1 MSHPKEIDKSIATD
15 TIIDE
20 INSSPNDEQIDS
32 ISFTSEELQTT
43 ICIEGESS
51 NSTNESYCSN
61 IIEESEYKPDVP
73 TEFVPVVNSVFKS
86 LNLAVKMYTDYAEM
100 ASFHT
105 RLSSQSKY
113 NSQII
118 KEKYVICNRGGKDKP
133 KPCDMLATSSVK
145 RKPNS
150 NKIITGC
157 TTKIIFENFYGTTD
171 YNVKKFF
178 EMHNHPLE
186 SIEERPYTR
195 KARKMSYSEKEF
207 VVRASK
213 AKIGPTMA
221 HKIRVILK
229 GGYEYVGAKVTN
241 YKNLR
246 RGVNRILC
254 YKDAQIMINKMNDRR
269 DHYQNYSFEF
279 LCDGDLL
286 AAMFWA
292 DEREK
297 AFYAEFGEVISF
309 DATFRTNKYKMV
321 FVPFTAVDHHKKSVT
336 AGAGLPSRETIE
348 SYEWLLKDFL
358 RAHEGKAPKI
368 VLTDQDAA
376 IKQAITGDLFKNKDF
391 KKRFNKLVWNM
402 HIKPDEFEKKWDLII
417 NEFNLEDKRWFN
429 DMFELRDK
437 WIPAYFSDTRMSGLM
452 KTTSRS
458 ESMNSF
464 FNTYSQSGNLLLNF
478 MMNYDT
484 AIQKQRNTQQ
494 ELDHQT
500 KKKEIYKEF
509 EVEIKLPTNDVKCTC
524 EHFNRFGTLCRHAFN
539 ILMKHG
545 IKEIPEQYIENHW
558 RKDVISRHYNFGR
571 HVYDTGDSEIN
582 RRVNQAYYN
591 FEARL
596 EYVRKNKEKMDL
608 FVKKTE
614 SMLKEYENDPTNELQ
629 KNRTDVEEVG
639 KLMGITIPKD
649 IDINVPN
656 VQSNKGCGKKSRI
669 QSAAEIA
676 YKNSNKQ
683 TRRCSGCG
691 ERAPH
696 NLRTCPIK
704 LAAE

>member
-1 MSHPKEIDKSIATD
+1 MSHPKEIDKSIAID
-15 TIIDE
+15 TIIAE
-20 INSSPNDEQIDS
+20 INSSPNDEQINS
-32 ISFTSEELQTT
+32 ISFTSEALQNT
-43 ICIEGESS
+43 IRIEGESS
-51 NSTNESYCSN
+51 NSTNELYCSN

-73 TEFVPVVNSVFKS
+73 TEFVPIVNTVFKS

-100 ASFHT
+100 AGFHT

-157 TTKIIFENFYGTTD
+157 TTKIIFENVYGTTD
-171 YNVKKFF
+171 YKVKKFF

-186 SIEERPYTR
+186 SIEERPYT
-195 KARKMSYSEKEF
+195 KNARKMSYSEKEF

-221 HKIRVILK
+221 HKIRVVLK
-229 GGYEYVGAKVTN
+229 GGYEYIGAKVTD
-241 YKNLR
+241 YKNLW

-254 YKDAQIMINKMNDRR
+254 YKDAQIMINKMNDPR
-269 DHYQNYSFEF
+269 DHYPNYSFEF
-279 LCDGDLL
+279 LRDGDLL
-286 AAMFWA
+286 AAMFWV

-297 AFYAEFGEVISF
+297 TFYAEFGEVISF
-309 DATFRTNKYKMV
+309 DATFRTNKYKIV
-321 FVPFTAVDHHKKSVT
+321 FVPFTTVDHHKKSVT
-336 AGAGLPSRETIE
+336 VGAGLLSRETIE
-348 SYEWLLKDFL
+348 SYEWLLKAFL

-368 VLTDQDAA
+368 VLMDQDAT
-376 IKQAITGDLFKNKDF
+376 IKQAVESVLPNSRHRLCMWHIMKKLQANVTSDLFKNKDF

-402 HIKPDEFEKKWDLII
+402 HIKPDEFEKK
-417 NEFNLEDKRWFN
+417 
-429 DMFELRDK
+429 
-437 WIPAYFSDTRMSGLM
+437 
-452 KTTSRS
+452 S

-464 FNTYSQSGNLLLNF
+464 FNTYSQSGNLLLHF

-484 AIQKQRNTQQ
+484 TIQKQRNTQQ
-494 ELDHQT
+494 ELDHQI
-500 KKKEIYKEF
+500 KKAKEIYKGSWYFQYKHLVTKNEWELYKVEQLNKNSDLKTEF

-524 EHFNRFGTLCRHAFN
+524 EHFNRFGALCRHAFN

-545 IKEIPEQYIENHW
+545 IKEIPEQYIENRW
-558 RKDVISRHYNFGR
+558 RKDVIPRHYNFGR

-582 RRVNQAYYN
+582 RSVNQAYYN
-591 FEARL
+591 FEACL
-596 EYVRKNKEKMDL
+596 EYVRKNKEKIDL

-656 VQSNKGCGKKSRI
+656 VQSNKGC
-669 QSAAEIA
+669 
-676 YKNSNKQ
+676 
-683 TRRCSGCG
+683 
-691 ERAPH
+691 
-696 NLRTCPIK
+696 
-704 LAAE
+704 

>member
-15 TIIDE
+15 TIIAE

-43 ICIEGESS
+43 IRIEGESS

-73 TEFVPVVNSVFKS
+73 IEFVPVVNSVFKS

-100 ASFHT
+100 AGFHT

-133 KPCDMLATSSVK
+133 KPCDTLATSFVK

-150 NKIITGC
+150 NKIIIGC
-157 TTKIIFENFYGTTD
+157 TTKIIFENVYGTRD
-171 YNVKKFF
+171 YKVKKFF

-186 SIEERPYTR
+186 SIEERPYTK

-207 VVRASK
+207 EVRASK

-221 HKIRVILK
+221 HKIRAVLK
-229 GGYEYVGAKVTN
+229 GGYEYVGV
-241 YKNLR
+241 
-246 RGVNRILC
+246 
-254 YKDAQIMINKMNDRR
+254 KMKEKRLVMQSLEKL
-269 DHYQNYSFEF
+269 Y
-279 LCDGDLL
+279 LL
-286 AAMFWA
+286 MQLLEQTSIKWYLFH
-292 DEREK
+292 
-297 AFYAEFGEVISF
+297 S
-309 DATFRTNKYKMV
+309 
-321 FVPFTAVDHHKKSVT
+321 AVDHHKKSVSV
-336 AGAGLPSRETIE
+336 GAGLLSRKTIE
-348 SYEWLLKDFL
+348 SYEWLLKAFL
-358 RAHEGKAPKI
+358 RANEGKAPKL
-368 VLTDQDAA
+368 VLTDQDAT
-376 IKQAITGDLFKNKDF
+376 IKQAVESVLPNSRHRLCMWHIMKKLQANITGDLFKNKDF
-391 KKRFNKLVWNM
+391 KKRFNKLVWKM

-437 WIPAYFSDTRMSGLM
+437 WILAYFSDTRISGLM
-452 KTTSRS
+452 KTTSRL
-458 ESMNSF
+458 ESMKSF
-464 FNTYSQSGNLLLNF
+464 FNTYPRSGNLLLHF

-494 ELDHQT
+494 ELDHQ
-500 KKKEIYKEF
+500 KKKA
-509 EVEIKLPTNDVKCTC
+509 VEIKLPKNNVKCTC

-539 ILMKHG
+539 ILMKHV
-545 IKEIPEQYIENHW
+545 IKDIPEQYIEN
-558 RKDVISRHYNFGR
+558 R
-571 HVYDTGDSEIN
+571 DSEIN
-582 RRVNQAYYN
+582 ISVNQAYYN
-591 FEARL
+591 FEACL

-614 SMLKEYENDPTNELQ
+614 SMLKECENDPTNELQ

-639 KLMGITIPKD
+639 KLMGITIPKE

-669 QSAAEIA
+669 QSATEIA

-704 LAAE
+704 LAAKQSSKAT

>member
-15 TIIDE
+15 TIIVE
-20 INSSPNDEQIDS
+20 INSSPNDEQINS
-32 ISFTSEELQTT
+32 ISFTSKELQNM
-43 ICIEGESS
+43 IRIEGESS

-61 IIEESEYKPDVP
+61 IIEEFEYKTDVP
-73 TEFVPVVNSVFKS
+73 TEFVLVVNSVFKS

-100 ASFHT
+100 AGFQT

-118 KEKYVICNRGGKDKP
+118 KEKYVICSRGDKDKP
-133 KPCDMLATSSVK
+133 KPCDTLSTSSVK

-157 TTKIIFENFYGTTD
+157 TAKIIFEIVYGTTD
-171 YNVKKFF
+171 YKVKKFF

-186 SIEERPYTR
+186 SIEEKPYMK
-195 KARKMSYSEKEF
+195 KARRMSYSEKEF

-213 AKIGPTMA
+213 AKIGPIMA
-221 HKIRVILK
+221 HKIRAVLK
-229 GGYEYVGAKVTN
+229 GGYKYVGAKVTD

-246 RGVNRILC
+246 IGVNRILC

-269 DHYQNYSFEF
+269 DHYPNYSFEF
-279 LCDGDLL
+279 PRDGDLL
-286 AAMFWA
+286 VAMFWV

-309 DATFRTNKYKMV
+309 DATLRTNKYKMV
-321 FVPFTAVDHHKKSVT
+321 FVPFTVVDHHKKSVIV
-336 AGAGLPSRETIE
+336 GAGLLSRETIE
-348 SYEWLLKDFL
+348 SYEWLFKAFL

-368 VLTDQDAA
+368 ILIDQDAS
-376 IKQAITGDLFKNKDF
+376 IKQAVESVLPNSRHILCMWHIMKNLQAKVTGDLFKNKDF

-437 WIPAYFSDTRMSGLM
+437 WIPAYFT
-452 KTTSRS
+452 
-458 ESMNSF
+458 
-464 FNTYSQSGNLLLNF
+464 
-478 MMNYDT
+478 
-484 AIQKQRNTQQ
+484 IQKQRNTQQ

-500 KKKEIYKEF
+500 KKAKEIYKGSWYCQYEHLATKNGWELYKVEQPNKNSELITEF

-545 IKEIPEQYIENHW
+545 IKEIPEHYIRNRW

-571 HVYDTGDSEIN
+571 HVYDIGDSEIN
-582 RRVNQAYYN
+582 RSVNQAYYN
-591 FEARL
+591 FEACL
-596 EYVRKNKEKMDL
+596 EY
-608 FVKKTE
+608 
-614 SMLKEYENDPTNELQ
+614 

-639 KLMGITIPKD
+639 KLMGISIPKD

-656 VQSNKGCGKKSRI
+656 V
-669 QSAAEIA
+669 
-676 YKNSNKQ
+676 
-683 TRRCSGCG
+683 
-691 ERAPH
+691 
-696 NLRTCPIK
+696 
-704 LAAE
+704 